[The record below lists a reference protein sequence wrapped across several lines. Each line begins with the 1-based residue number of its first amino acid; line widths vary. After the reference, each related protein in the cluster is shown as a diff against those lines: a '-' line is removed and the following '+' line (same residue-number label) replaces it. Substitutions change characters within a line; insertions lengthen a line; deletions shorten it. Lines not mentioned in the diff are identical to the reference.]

1 MTGTTNIF
9 SIEIRGAWLRYS
21 TFIELENFIGDFH
34 QDNKDVHDDQDDDII
49 IDFQLPRGVSHRI
62 Q

>member
-1 MTGTTNIF
+1 MTGTMSIF

-21 TFIELENFIGDFH
+21 TFIELENFIGDFY